1 MESEKKIY
9 IKGNKQYSNLINA
22 YFKKLG
28 IKNLTDDYYA
38 ATNYIYYITHD
49 DLVGCCNEE
58 YEMAYII
65 KDNYKEITIDELIK
79 LFEANKEKVKVTLH
93 PFDKVLVKC
102 DDTDKWEVDLFSS
115 YNEDRDKAF
124 CCVGILAE
132 ECIPYNKDTA
142 HLLGTNDD
150 CSINYEIECTNEFKE

>member
-1 MESEKKIY
+1 MESKKKIY
-9 IKGNKQYSNLINA
+9 IRGNKQYSNLIDN

-28 IKNLTDDYYA
+28 AKKLIDDDYT
-38 ATNYIYYITHD
+38 ATNHIYYVSHD
-49 DLVGCCNEE
+49 NLVACCNKENE
-58 YEMAYII
+58 IAYII

-79 LFEANKEKVKVTLH
+79 VFEANKKIKVTLH

-102 DDTDKWEVDLFSS
+102 DETCRWEVDLFSS
-115 YNEDRDKAF
+115 YNKNITKAF
-124 CCVGILAE
+124 CCVGILSE

-150 CSINYEIECTNEFKE
+150 CPINYELEFSKEFKE